1 LTGRRRDGAWLQAVA
16 RSRAIELPRDRADEL
31 AAAADPILS
40 AFDVLVS
47 ELTVDDDIDDF
58 RRVLDAERGGG
69 A

>member
-16 RSRAIELPRDRADEL
+16 RSRGIELPRDRADDL

-40 AFDVLVS
+40 AFDELVS
-47 ELTVDDDIDDF
+47 ELAVDDDPDDF
-58 RRVLDAERGGG
+58 GRVLAAERGD